1 MLNKNDAE
9 HTTEDFSER
18 LESMSN
24 VSTDASNLERLNR
37 WNSAIELFKERPF
50 FGWGPGTYAFVYA
63 PYQDASDLTIISTNF
78 GDGGNAHS
86 EYLGPLSEQGL
97 LGFFAIFAIVFAFFY
112 YSGIY
117 YIKSTIN
124 YNKGITLMII
134 VSLATYFSHGILNN
148 YLDTDKASILVW
160 GLISLFIC
168 ISSSELLQKK
178 ENVN

>member
-1 MLNKNDAE
+1 MFGGLIVYLLYTYRIKLKWLIYISVLPIIFLIFNFKEISYVLNKNDAE

-78 GDGGNAHS
+78 GDGNAHS

-97 LGFFAIFAIVFAFFY
+97 LGFAILPCLCLLLLFW
-112 YSGIY
+112 
-117 YIKSTIN
+117 
-124 YNKGITLMII
+124 
-134 VSLATYFSHGILNN
+134 HILH
-148 YLDTDKASILVW
+148 
-160 GLISLFIC
+160 
-168 ISSSELLQKK
+168 
-178 ENVN
+178 

>member
-37 WNSAIELFKERPF
+37 WNSAVELFKERPF

-86 EYLGPLSEQGL
+86 EYLGPLAESGVLGL
-97 LGFFAIFAIVFAFFY
+97 LTFLGLIITVISVAVNSYARTSSPFVKSMIRVAFLGLITYFLHGFLNNFLDMDKASAPFWGFFA
-112 YSGIY
+112 
-117 YIKSTIN
+117 
-124 YNKGITLMII
+124 L
-134 VSLATYFSHGILNN
+134 L
-148 YLDTDKASILVW
+148 ASISVK
-160 GLISLFIC
+160 SRAVR
-168 ISSSELLQKK
+168 EK
-178 ENVN
+178 